1 MAPRLSMGDWAAK
14 RFEANQLFTPSTP
27 ITVAELFAG
36 RQDQAFRI
44 VDGIGERGRHI
55 ILFGERGV
63 GKTSLVQIIPY
74 LLPAPKPQTI
84 KFARVQ
90 CFPTDGYSSICK
102 KIFKEIRFTADIGE
116 GPKTYDVSEM
126 YPGEISP
133 DDFVREMSVFSEND
147 IPVIVIDEFNELLDD
162 GAPTLLANTIKAL
175 SDAGTNVTL
184 IIVGAA
190 DSVTDLI
197 SSHASIE
204 RCTAEILM
212 PRMSTEELHEII
224 ETRLKQLGMTIE
236 PDAKWKIINLA
247 KGLPQYVHGLGKL
260 SCFWAITE
268 RRLHMTE
275 HDTDRAIENLL
286 DTSEQ
291 TFKTAYE
298 TATRSNQ
305 PDNLFKHV
313 LTACALAKADEN
325 GYFAPVAVREPLA
338 GILGRGVTI
347 ATFQNHLADFAEKRG
362 QILQRIGEQR
372 SYRLRFRHP
381 AMQPYVIM
389 RGIQEGIVDER
400 AKQALSSPEQGD
412 LFPNAT

>member
-1 MAPRLSMGDWAAK
+1 MAPRRSIGDLAAK

-36 RQDQAFRI
+36 RQDQIFRI
-44 VDGIGERGRHI
+44 IDGIGERGRHI

-63 GKTSLVQIIPY
+63 GKTSLVQIVPFM
-74 LLPAPKPQTI
+74 LPAPKPARI
-84 KFARVQ
+84 RFARIQ
-90 CFPTDGYSSICK
+90 CFPTDTYSSICK
-102 KIFKEIRFTADIGE
+102 KIFKDIRFTADIGE
-116 GPKTYDVSEM
+116 GSKVYDVSEM
-126 YPGEISP
+126 YPGDVNP
-133 DDFVREMSVFSEND
+133 DDFVREMSIFSEND
-147 IPVIVIDEFNELLDD
+147 IPVVVIDEFNEVTDST
-162 GAPTLLANTIKAL
+162 ATNLLANTIKAL
-175 SDAGTNVTL
+175 SDAGANVTL
-184 IIVGAA
+184 IVVGVA

-212 PRMSTEELHEII
+212 PRMSTDELREII
-224 ETRLKQLGMTIE
+224 EKRLKQLGMKIE

-260 SCFWAITE
+260 SCFWAISE
-268 RRLHMTE
+268 RRLQITE

-291 TFKTAYE
+291 TFKTVYE
-298 TATRSNQ
+298 RATRSNQ

-325 GYFAPVAVREPLA
+325 GYFAPAAVREPLT
-338 GILGRGVTI
+338 GILGRNITI
-347 ATFQNHLADFAEKRG
+347 ATFQNHLTDFSEKRG

-372 SYRLRFRHP
+372 SYRLRFRQP

-389 RGIQEGIVDER
+389 RGIQEGIVDEGAR
-400 AKQALSSPEQGD
+400 RALSSPEEPD
-412 LFPNAT
+412 LFET